1 LELTRHRLK
10 TYSDDEPLAPR
21 WLVMAITEP
30 LGCVCMNS
38 AAVST
43 SRAVRLLYPT
53 QKVAARRGASSAQRW
68 IWVITLAIV
77 AVWFVAGFYP
87 LVL

>member
-1 LELTRHRLK
+1 
-10 TYSDDEPLAPR
+10 
-21 WLVMAITEP
+21 
-30 LGCVCMNS
+30 MNS